1 MLFCYNTP
9 KHTHGADNCCL
20 TNVPYDPNRYASL
33 LLAGREQLYEDGS
46 SCGREKEPD
55 ARMSAQAQWNTGGA
69 AMAVN
74 QLELAV
80 RDGSHRAA
88 FVLAT
93 VLLSGLDGT
102 VAYDGA
108 LEGMKR
114 ERRYKCTGRKVSL
127 HKPQHD
133 SRAVD
138 FTRAMNIKCCA
149 ERLHRSLFF
158 QEDSTPLCLFVST
171 S

>member
-1 MLFCYNTP
+1 MLFFCNTSE
-9 KHTHGADNCCL
+9 HTHGADSCCL
-20 TNVPYDPNRYASL
+20 ANVPYDPNRYASL
-33 LLAGREQLYEDGS
+33 LLTGREQLHEDGS

-80 RDGSHRAA
+80 LDGSHRAA

-108 LEGMKR
+108 LEGAKR
-114 ERRYKCTGRKVSL
+114 ERRYNCKARKVSL
-127 HKPQHD
+127 HKPQHV
-133 SRAVD
+133 SRTVNC
-138 FTRAMNIKCCA
+138 TRAMN
-149 ERLHRSLFF
+149 
-158 QEDSTPLCLFVST
+158 
-171 S
+171 